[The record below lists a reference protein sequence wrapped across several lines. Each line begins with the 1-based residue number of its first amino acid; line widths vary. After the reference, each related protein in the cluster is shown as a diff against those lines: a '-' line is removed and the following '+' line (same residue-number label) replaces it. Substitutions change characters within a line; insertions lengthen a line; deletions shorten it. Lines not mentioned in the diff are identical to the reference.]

1 MKNRNEVLQYKVRS
15 ENLHKNQ
22 TKALL
27 RDETIAAAESVSGW
41 RRFFLFL
48 SLFQFSWGYIIKR
61 RIALKLLH

>member
-15 ENLHKNQ
+15 DNLHKNQ

-41 RRFFLFL
+41 RRFFYFFL
-48 SLFQFSWGYIIKR
+48 CFSSAGDI
-61 RIALKLLH
+61 LLRDGLL